1 MEGLD
6 PAQTPWWG
14 CHSWVEAVLQKA
26 FTYPL
31 PPRTPR
37 VLPPEPPQ
45 WDLPGPGHTVPTMWG
60 AGRLCPWPDPFVER
74 EECVQLPAGSGK
86 HGPLSPTQGQARAG
100 GVCGGAIWGVDKP
113 VPVPVEPTHPASSSG
128 HSRVMELKGLCKRWN
143 RSSRRGVHVLV
154 LRLNRPSKEVLY
166 IYIYKYINIKYI
178 HFSMWVGISEGF
190 SSATVTLTT
199 VASLPW

>member
-86 HGPLSPTQGQARAG
+86 MGHCHPHRARPGQEG
-100 GVCGGAIWGVDKP
+100 CVV
-113 VPVPVEPTHPASSSG
+113 VPSGELISLCQCLWNQHTLPALLGTAVS
-128 HSRVMELKGLCKRWN
+128 W
-143 RSSRRGVHVLV
+143 SSRDSVRDGIGPPGEESTCLCFALIDHL
-154 LRLNRPSKEVLY
+154 KKFY
-166 IYIYKYINIKYI
+166 IYIYINI
-178 HFSMWVGISEGF
+178 
-190 SSATVTLTT
+190 
-199 VASLPW
+199 